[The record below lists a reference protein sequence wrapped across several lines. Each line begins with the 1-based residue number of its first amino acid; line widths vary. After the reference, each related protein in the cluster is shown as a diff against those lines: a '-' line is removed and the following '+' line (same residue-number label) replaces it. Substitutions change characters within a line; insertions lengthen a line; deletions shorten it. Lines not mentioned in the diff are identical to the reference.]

1 MDESSQSIASKKKR
15 KKKKAKKKSRTS
27 DQEQQNVTAAE
38 QAEQEQ
44 QSIQVENDIGMGQQL
59 MNNDD
64 LSAISDTD
72 QVKSAQ
78 SLSQIVARIVILRWT
93 TVGATELACGAAK
106 VWALQI
112 VGVLFLADWE

>member
-27 DQEQQNVTAAE
+27 DQEQQNVTAAEE

-78 SLSQIVARIVILRWT
+78 AQPPS
-93 TVGATELACGAAK
+93 GFDPK
-106 VWALQI
+106 
-112 VGVLFLADWE
+112 

>member
-38 QAEQEQ
+38 EQAEQEQ

-59 MNNDD
+59 NNDD

-78 SLSQIVARIVILRWT
+78 AQPPS
-93 TVGATELACGAAK
+93 GFDPK
-106 VWALQI
+106 
-112 VGVLFLADWE
+112 